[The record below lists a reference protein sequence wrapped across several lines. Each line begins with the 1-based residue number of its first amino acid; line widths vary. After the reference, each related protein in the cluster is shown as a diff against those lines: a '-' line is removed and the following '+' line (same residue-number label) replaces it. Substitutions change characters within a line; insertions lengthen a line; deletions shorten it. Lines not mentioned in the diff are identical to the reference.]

1 MKRLLHLTE
10 SGVDQTQHFVGLLQ
24 FLVDVG
30 MMRNTP
36 SRSIIQSQ
44 DQSILAHNSD
54 RREFDGD
61 AGFAVVGI
69 GQQQVFFR
77 NVVSRNPD
85 MTGKFRQDPL

>member
-1 MKRLLHLTE
+1 M
-10 SGVDQTQHFVGLLQ
+10 SLLQ
-24 FLVDVG
+24 FLMDVG
-30 MMRNTP
+30 MMGNTP

-44 DQSILAHNSD
+44 GQSILAYNSD
-54 RREFDGD
+54 WREFDGD